1 MMGLFDGLYS
11 QFIWQMTSILNL
23 YTIIIDSDAD
33 RTTCIMEHPMTKGV
47 CKVLHY
53 VKSATIHICF
63 LIVTQH
69 VIFV

>member
-1 MMGLFDGLYS
+1 LFDGLNS
-11 QFIWQMTSILNL
+11 QFVWQMASILNL
-23 YTIIIDSDAD
+23 YTIIIDSNANG
-33 RTTCIMEHPMTKGV
+33 TTCIMEHPVTKGV
-47 CKVLHY
+47 CKVLYY